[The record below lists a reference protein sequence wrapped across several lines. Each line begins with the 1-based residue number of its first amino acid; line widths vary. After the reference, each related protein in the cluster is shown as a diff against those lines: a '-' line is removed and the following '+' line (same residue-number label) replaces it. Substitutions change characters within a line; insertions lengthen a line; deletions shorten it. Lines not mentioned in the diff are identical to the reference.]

1 MGEWTFI
8 SGVLIMRG
16 RGDNVWCIYH
26 AGEWTFMCGV
36 FIIQGSG
43 RLCLMYLSLGGVEV

>member
-1 MGEWTFI
+1 M
-8 SGVLIMRG
+8 SGVFIMR
-16 RGDNVWCIYH
+16 
-26 AGEWTFMCGV
+26 GEWTFMCGV